1 MQFGDNFNDIEM
13 IKNAGLGVAMNNG
26 SYTAKEVA
34 RVVAPSNDQD
44 GVAVILEQYILNEF
58 K

>member
-1 MQFGDNFNDIEM
+1 M

-26 SYTAKEVA
+26 APSAKEVA

-44 GVAVILEQYILNEF
+44 GVAVVLEQYILN
-58 K
+58 KNLYGIL